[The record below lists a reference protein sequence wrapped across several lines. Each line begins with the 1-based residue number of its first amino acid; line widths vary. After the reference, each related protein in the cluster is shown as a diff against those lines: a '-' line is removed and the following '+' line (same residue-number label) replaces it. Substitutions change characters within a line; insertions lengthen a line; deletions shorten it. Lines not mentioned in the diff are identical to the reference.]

1 MNIDWVIVCRYAEVH
16 DNLGTIVGAGID
28 TFWVE
33 ELPAQI
39 QVGLAVRLLAMHDE
53 IGPGMKHSI
62 ANRVRDP
69 QGDVIGEGSGELE
82 VTGESAR
89 PEWLA
94 GIMLPTAVAFEA
106 AAEGTYTLE
115 FNIDE
120 ASNSLPIHVVHG
132 RPDSAA

>member
-28 TFWVE
+28 TFWVD

-39 QVGLAVRLLAMHDE
+39 RVGLAIRVLAMQDE
-53 IGPGMKHSI
+53 IGPGVKHAI
-62 ANRVRDP
+62 VNRVRDP

-82 VTGESAR
+82 VAGESAR

-94 GIMLPTAVAFEA
+94 GIMMPLAVAFEA
-106 AAEGTYTLE
+106 AEEGTYTIE
-115 FNIDE
+115 FNVDD
-120 ASNSLPIHVVHG
+120 ASDSLPIHVVRG
-132 RPDSAA
+132 RPSNPA